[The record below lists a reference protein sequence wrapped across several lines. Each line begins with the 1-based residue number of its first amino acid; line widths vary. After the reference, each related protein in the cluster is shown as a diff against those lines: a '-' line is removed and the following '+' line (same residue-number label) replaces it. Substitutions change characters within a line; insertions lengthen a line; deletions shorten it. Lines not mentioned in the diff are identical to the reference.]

1 MHGTGLF
8 RLIMSTEFQYS
19 GDIGSPRE
27 QVAQL
32 CQWIDAHIHE
42 TIGWADLTRQSGM
55 DYKYLMASFSK
66 YKATTP
72 MTWIRERRE
81 QLNTPVAAPVMET
94 HSMAFLLK
102 AASNTDREGR

>member
-1 MHGTGLF
+1 
-8 RLIMSTEFQYS
+8 MSTEFQYS
-19 GDIGSPRE
+19 GDMTSPRE

-32 CQWIDAHIHE
+32 CNWIEAHINE

-55 DYKYLMASFSK
+55 DHKGLMASFNK

-81 QLNTPVAAPVMET
+81 QLNAPAAAAPVMET

-102 AASNTDREGR
+102 GAPSASKKPH

>member
-1 MHGTGLF
+1 MT
-8 RLIMSTEFQYS
+8 
-19 GDIGSPRE
+19 SPRE

-32 CQWIDAHIHE
+32 CHWIDAHINE

-55 DYKYLMASFSK
+55 DYKWLMVNFNK

-81 QLNTPVAAPVMET
+81 QLNASAAPAVIET

-102 AASNTDREGR
+102 AAPSADKKFH

>member
-1 MHGTGLF
+1 
-8 RLIMSTEFQYS
+8 MSTEFQYS
-19 GDIGSPRE
+19 GDMSSSRE
-27 QVAQL
+27 QVEQL
-32 CQWIDAHIHE
+32 CHWIDAHINE

-55 DYKYLMASFSK
+55 DHKWLMTSFSK

-81 QLNTPVAAPVMET
+81 HLNTPVAPPVIET

-102 AASNTDREGR
+102 GAQSVDEKSQ

>member
-1 MHGTGLF
+1 
-8 RLIMSTEFQYS
+8 MSSGFQYS
-19 GDIGSPRE
+19 GDVSSTRE

-32 CQWIDAHIHE
+32 CYWIDTHIHE

-55 DYKYLMASFSK
+55 DHKGLMVSFRK
-66 YKATTP
+66 HKATTP

-81 QLNTPVAAPVMET
+81 QLNAPAPAPDMET

-102 AASNTDREGR
+102 GAPHAGKKPH

>member
-1 MHGTGLF
+1 MT
-8 RLIMSTEFQYS
+8 
-19 GDIGSPRE
+19 SPRE

-32 CQWIDAHIHE
+32 CHWIEAHINE

-55 DYKYLMASFSK
+55 DHKGLMASFNK

-81 QLNTPVAAPVMET
+81 QLQTPVAAPVMET

-102 AASNTDREGR
+102 GAPSASKKPH